1 MFIERVRVLEGVE
14 TMPFTEEDYNSLARH
29 NLNGRQIKN
38 TVRTAQALA
47 VNNKEPLSMA
57 HIKRVLDVA
66 IAFDRDLKGG
76 PGFEDA
82 MRGYF

>member
-14 TMPFTEEDYNSLARH
+14 TMPFKEEDYTNLAKH

-38 TVRTAQALA
+38 TIRTAQALA
-47 VNNKEPLSMA
+47 VNKKEPLSME
-57 HIKRVLDVA
+57 HIKRVLDVLLS
-66 IAFDRDLKGG
+66 FDRDLKGG
-76 PGFEDA
+76 TGFEDA